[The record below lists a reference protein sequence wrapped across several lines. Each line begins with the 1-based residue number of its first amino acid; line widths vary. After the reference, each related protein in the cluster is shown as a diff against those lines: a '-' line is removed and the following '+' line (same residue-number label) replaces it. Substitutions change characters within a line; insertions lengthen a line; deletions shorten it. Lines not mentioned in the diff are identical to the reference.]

1 MNTLLSLAPTQ
12 LKNIYNNFIQTKI
25 KGKQNIILEPLQ
37 VMVQLA
43 LLSFCPIGTKITI
56 NNNIL
61 SLQPPTIAQ
70 PINRWFNYDK
80 KDDIYHLFQVI
91 KRFIKWYD
99 NTNHI
104 INNMFYNILVEQSK
118 KGLDNLIKT
127 YQNCEMLTIIPVLNM
142 YKDLLNTCDV
152 NKVHPEEKTDI
163 IEISEINKNIDQIFF
178 NISTIYTK
186 EIIDVIFH
194 ILQLLKK
201 ETNLSIVEN
210 YIDGLN
216 MILLNIN
223 NKITTWINDNLII

>member
-12 LKNIYNNFIQTKI
+12 LKNLYNNFIQTKI

-43 LLSFCPIGTKITI
+43 LLSFSPIGTKITI

-61 SLQPPTIAQ
+61 SLQPPTITQ

-104 INNMFYNILVEQSK
+104 IDNMIYNILVEQSK

-127 YQNCEMLTIIPVLNM
+127 YQNCDMLTIIPVLNM